1 MKMLGPTMPT
11 DPVPA
16 VTISYFTVWVDA
28 QGRLNFRD
36 DVYGHDAALAR
47 ELFAAET
54 MPEVAEAEWSR

>member
-1 MKMLGPTMPT
+1 M
-11 DPVPA
+11 PA